1 MSNITNAQQ
10 AKESL
15 EFLSRN
21 LSQKIARLIDLELGR
36 VKFCT
41 YRLAPDFSNFAKQ
54 LSDFNKNSNF
64 YFKINNDTIQLA
76 YEDNAGIIHFVD
88 MPDVFFDDFDMFIIN
103 TRKDIVVNNNLEQ
116 AKYQEFKN
124 QRKQSED
131 DEYQTYLKLKSKYE
145 GK

>member
-1 MSNITNAQQ
+1 MNVQQ

-21 LSQKIARLIDLELGR
+21 LPQKIARLIELELGR

-64 YFKINNDTIQLA
+64 YFKLNGDTIQLA
-76 YEDNAGIIHFVD
+76 YEDSSGIIHFVD
-88 MPDVFFDDFDMFIIN
+88 MPDVFFGDFDMFIIN

-116 AKYQEFKN
+116 AKYQEFKKL
-124 QRKQSED
+124 RKQSED
-131 DEYQTYLKLKSKYE
+131 DEYQTYLKLKAKYE

>member
-41 YRLAPDFSNFAKQ
+41 YRLAPDFSNFTKQ

-64 YFKINNDTIQLA
+64 YFKLNDDTIQLA
-76 YEDNAGIIHFVD
+76 YEDSSGIIHFVD
-88 MPDVFFDDFDMFIIN
+88 MPDVFFDDFDVFILN
-103 TRKDIVVNNNLEQ
+103 TLRDITVNNNLEQ
-116 AKYQEFKN
+116 AKYQEFKKL
-124 QRKQSED
+124 RKQSED